1 MAKYASNSPWATT
14 QIRNGQY
21 LDFMQK
27 QFIPIDPNDILY
39 EIKPQYTYRPD
50 LLAFDLYGSPKLWWV
65 FAMRNNEVLK
75 DPVFDFVAGTKIYLP
90 KQSTLTASIG
100 V

>member
-1 MAKYASNSPWATT
+1 MAKYASTSPWSETT
-14 QIRNGQY
+14 VRNGQY

-27 QFIPIDPNDILY
+27 RFIPINPDDILY

-50 LLAFDLYGSPKLWWV
+50 LLAFDLYGSSKLWWV

-75 DPVFDFVAGTKIYLP
+75 LLVFQLQQQQRSCYTML
-90 KQSTLTASIG
+90 LT